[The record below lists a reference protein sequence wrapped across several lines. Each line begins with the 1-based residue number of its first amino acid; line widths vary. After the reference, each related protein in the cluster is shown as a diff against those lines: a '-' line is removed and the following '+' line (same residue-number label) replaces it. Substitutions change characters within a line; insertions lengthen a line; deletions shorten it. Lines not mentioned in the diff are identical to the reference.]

1 MKANKDKLLLVMAR
15 LCVSAEDIKR
25 ITGMPRSTVN
35 KVLAGKSVRAIT
47 IGKVARALQ
56 IDVIDIL
63 DKIWLRNLDKDYT
76 PLIFEQAP
84 KMGMCCLF
92 IY

>member
-1 MKANKDKLLLVMAR
+1 MKANKDKLLLAMAR

-63 DKIWLRNLDKDYT
+63 DKI
-76 PLIFEQAP
+76 
-84 KMGMCCLF
+84 
-92 IY
+92 